1 MGLVSLTFG
10 EGRNSFS
17 VKPYIEVIR
26 PEDVIEYDATSEP
39 KFEVVKVST
48 FYGSDE
54 VYLVGKVIAG
64 KIEPRMQGCIGE
76 KTFRVE
82 EINSKYPKCTYAKQ
96 GMTVGMSTQGLCKDD
111 IQPGTVISFS
121 FGKQ

>member
-26 PEDVIEYDATSEP
+26 PEDVIEYDAHSAPT
-39 KFEVVKVST
+39 FEVVKVST

-54 VYLVGKVIAG
+54 VYLVGKVLAG
-64 KIEPRMQGCIGE
+64 KIEPRMHGRIGE
-76 KTFRVE
+76 KAFIVE

-96 GMTVGMSTQGLCKDD
+96 GMTVGMSTQGLNKEDV
-111 IQPGTVISFS
+111 QAGTIISFA
-121 FGKQ
+121 FNK